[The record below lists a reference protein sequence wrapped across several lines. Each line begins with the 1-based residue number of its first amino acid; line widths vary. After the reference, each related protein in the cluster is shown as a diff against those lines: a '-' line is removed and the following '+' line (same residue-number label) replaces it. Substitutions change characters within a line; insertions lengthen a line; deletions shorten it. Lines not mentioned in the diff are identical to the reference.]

1 MKKIIYTLPVLFL
14 GVMFLAGCSQTTQ
27 TPNNS
32 NTTTGKTTSGTNIDA
47 AKKTIDKEVKTGDE
61 DIDKEINDINKVFD
75 SIDSSDL
82 EGDNL
87 KDSEL
92 GM

>member
-14 GVMFLAGCSQTTQ
+14 GVMFLAGCSQITQ
-27 TPNNS
+27 TPNS
-32 NTTTGKTTSGTNIDA
+32 LDATTGKTTSGTNTDTT
-47 AKKTIDKEVKTGDE
+47 KEVIDKEVKTGDE
-61 DIDKEINDINKVFD
+61 DIDKEINDIDKVFD
-75 SIDSSDL
+75 SIDSADL